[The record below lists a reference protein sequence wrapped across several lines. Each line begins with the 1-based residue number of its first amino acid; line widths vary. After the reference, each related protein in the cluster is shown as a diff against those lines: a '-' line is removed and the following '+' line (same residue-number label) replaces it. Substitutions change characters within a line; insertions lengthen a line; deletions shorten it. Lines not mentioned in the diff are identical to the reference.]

1 MARSGINK
9 VILVGNL
16 GQDPEVKYTAG
27 GAAVTTLSLAT
38 SDSWK
43 DKETGTDQERT
54 EWHRVVLWRR
64 LAEIAGEYLKKGSK
78 IYVEGKIQY
87 REWEKDGERRFST
100 IIKAFN
106 FQFLSPKDEPFVD
119 DDIPF

>member
-1 MARSGINK
+1 MSVNK

-16 GQDPEVKYTAG
+16 GRDPDIKYWEDGTK
-27 GAAVTTLSLAT
+27 TMTISLAT
-38 SDSWK
+38 SEKWK
-43 DKETGTDQERT
+43 TPEGERKEST
-54 EWHRVVLWRR
+54 EWHKVEFRGAI
-64 LAEIAGEYLKKGSK
+64 AEIADTLKKGSK

>member
-1 MARSGINK
+1 MSVNK

-16 GQDPEVKYTAG
+16 GRDPDIKYWEDGTK
-27 GAAVTTLSLAT
+27 TMTISLAT
-38 SDSWK
+38 SDKWK
-43 DKETGTDQERT
+43 TPEGERKEQTVEFRGAI
-54 EWHRVVLWRR
+54 
-64 LAEIAGEYLKKGSK
+64 AEVADTLKKGSK

-106 FQFLSPKDEPFVD
+106 FQFLSPKDQPLVD
-119 DDIPF
+119 DSIPF